1 MKAIALTP
9 GTTQLRLA
17 DWPEPKIETPTQIKV
32 KTILVGVC
40 GTDRD
45 EVTGGRAD
53 APKGAKELIIGHE
66 MVGMVLEVGSQ
77 VKSLAPKDLV
87 VPMVRRGCGLCHDCK
102 QGFFDLCTTGL
113 YSERGIK
120 GLHGFQS
127 QFVVDEASYFIKVP
141 SELSHL
147 AVLTEP
153 TTVVEKAIDTAF
165 RLQRA
170 RLPAW
175 DARPLA
181 LVAGLGPVGLLASII
196 LRLRGIHV
204 VGFDIVDPHSHR
216 PTLLKAIGGEYV
228 QSLSAFKEQHGSCD
242 LIIEAVGIAKVE
254 EALLEHLGANGIY
267 ALTGVPRDETFP
279 IDGGAFFRQLV
290 MKNQILFGSVNANHS
305 HFEQAVK
312 DLNQAHAKWPGV
324 IEKMITRKVP
334 YLQYDQAFNE
344 KGKDDIKVVIDW
356 NS

>member
-1 MKAIALTP
+1 
-9 GTTQLRLA
+9 
-17 DWPEPKIETPTQIKV
+17 
-32 KTILVGVC
+32 
-40 GTDRD
+40 
-45 EVTGGRAD
+45 
-53 APKGAKELIIGHE
+53 
-66 MVGMVLEVGSQ
+66 MVGMLVEVGPK
-77 VKSLAPKDLV
+77 VKGLAPKDLV

-102 QGFFDLCTTGL
+102 QGFSDLCTTGL
-113 YSERGIK
+113 YLERGIK

-127 QFVVDEASYFIKVP
+127 QFVVDEAAYFIKVP
-141 SELSHL
+141 RELSHL

-165 RLQRA
+165 RLQKA

-175 DARPLA
+175 DAQPLA
-181 LVAGLGPVGLLASII
+181 LVAGLGPVGLLASMI

-204 VGFDIVDPHSHR
+204 VGFDIVDPTSHR
-216 PTLLKAIGGEYV
+216 PQLLKAMGGEYV

-242 LIIEAVGIAKVE
+242 LIVEAVGVAKVE
-254 EALLEHLGANGIY
+254 EALLEHLSANGIY

-290 MKNQILFGSVNANHS
+290 MKNQDLFGSVNANHS

-312 DLNQAHAKWPGV
+312 DLHSAQMKWPGV
-324 IEKMITRKVP
+324 VEKMITRRIP
-334 YLQYDQAFNE
+334 YLQYAQAFTG
-344 KGKDDIKVVIDW
+344 KWKDDIKVVIDW